1 MRDRDR
7 CSVTNP
13 PECGDGPAPRITGRA
28 AALGKAFAE
37 GHVTEGEAEAL
48 AALIEARQVGSP
60 KPADQGDVGKSDA
73 ALNRLASPRMDST
86 PLIHLRLACCA
97 FVLHGGPTRRRTA
110 QHFATHPRM
119 GRSGSRPRTDAS
131 MERRR

>member
-86 PLIHLRLACCA
+86 PLIHLRTRLLRICA
-97 FVLHGGPTRRRTA
+97 SRRAYSKTNCAAFRYTS
-110 QHFATHPRM
+110 QDGQERFAA
-119 GRSGSRPRTDAS
+119 TD
-131 MERRR
+131 